1 MKKILLM
8 VAMLF
13 ATNFAFAQLSKGNL
27 LVTGAFS
34 VGSTS
39 QENTINSKTTDGP
52 STSNFSIIPNVSY
65 FINDRL
71 SVGVELGYSSLSAE
85 LVDVRSSS
93 TTVTTKDVTSGLGL
107 SPFVRYYFPLGQ
119 KFYFY
124 GQGGFGITSGKI
136 NNTTTTVTTFFGT
149 QTTEVKSESD
159 LSAFNVGFRPGITY
173 FFTDRF
179 ALDASFGLLNY
190 SNTTV
195 KLDKD
200 ETKNSELN
208 FNIIPNSLNFGLSYR
223 FGGGK

>member
-1 MKKILLM
+1 M

-39 QENTINSKTTDGP
+39 EENTVAGKTTDGP

-65 FINDRL
+65 FLSDRFA
-71 SVGVELGYSSLSAE
+71 VGLELGYSRLSSE
-85 LVDVRSSS
+85 VV
-93 TTVTTKDVTSGLGL
+93 DVTSSGTITTKTVTGGLGL
-107 SPFVRYYFPLGQ
+107 SPFVRYYIPLGQ

-124 GQGGFGITSGKI
+124 GQGGFGFTSGKI
-136 NNTTTTVTTFFGT
+136 ENTITTFSSFFNR
-149 QTTEVKSESD
+149 TTEVKTESD
-159 LSAFNVGFRPGITY
+159 LSAFNVGFRPGVTY

-179 ALDASFGLLNY
+179 ALDASFGLLNF
-190 SNTTV
+190 SNSTT
-195 KLDKD
+195 KLGNS

-208 FNIIPNSLNFGLSYR
+208 FNIIPSSLTFGLSYR
-223 FGGGK
+223 FGAGK